1 MEKSNI
7 LILASLALATVFG
20 IFGQG
25 IAYFMN
31 DNIASIGPIYYLTG
45 LTFTSVFLYL
55 VAAVFTY
62 VANKKKI
69 LDKIEISIYYRIIGF
84 IGILTSFWS
93 LFVLAMWWG

>member
-7 LILASLALATVFG
+7 LILGSLALATIFG

-31 DNIASIGPIYYLTG
+31 DFIASIAPVYYLTG

-55 VAAVFTY
+55 VSAVITY
-62 VANKKKI
+62 VAGKKDMLGK
-69 LDKIEISIYYRIIGF
+69 LETDIYFPIIGLLG
-84 IGILTSFWS
+84 IGTSLWS